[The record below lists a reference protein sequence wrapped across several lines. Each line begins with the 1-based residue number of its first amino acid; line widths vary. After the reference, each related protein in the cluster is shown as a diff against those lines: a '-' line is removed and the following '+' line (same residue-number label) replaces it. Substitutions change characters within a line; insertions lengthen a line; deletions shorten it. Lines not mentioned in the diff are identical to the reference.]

1 MAFKRNCTGDHTG
14 HNYDNNVIIILLS
27 MAISLGLHCIINTLI
42 TSAHGVEYKG
52 STVDQSKY
60 YSLH

>member
-1 MAFKRNCTGDHTG
+1 MAFQQNCTGDHTG
-14 HNYDNNVIIILLS
+14 HNYDNMCNHPVEYGHQCGTTLNN
-27 MAISLGLHCIINTLI
+27 NTLI

>member
-1 MAFKRNCTGDHTG
+1 MAFQQNCTGTIQ
-14 HNYDNNVIIILLS
+14 VII
-27 MAISLGLHCIINTLI
+27 MIICDNHPVEYGHQCGTTLNNNTSI